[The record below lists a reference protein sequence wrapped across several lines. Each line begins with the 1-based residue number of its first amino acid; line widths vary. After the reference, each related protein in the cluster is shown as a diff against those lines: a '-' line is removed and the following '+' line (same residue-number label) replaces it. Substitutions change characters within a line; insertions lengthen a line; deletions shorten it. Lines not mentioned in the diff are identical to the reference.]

1 VAGGKAESVSSAT
14 PLKGVELSE
23 VTAQLGWIIEEHHKE
38 VTAELTKVRVD
49 LPPRGRRPM
58 SGEARGA

>member
-1 VAGGKAESVSSAT
+1 
-14 PLKGVELSE
+14 

-38 VTAELTKVRVD
+38 VTAEFTKVRVD